1 MFDTIVALATPPIK
15 SALAIVRM
23 SGDES
28 LAIASA
34 IFSRPLGI
42 ETPPN
47 HYFGRIVHQGQT
59 LDEAVALTYH
69 KPQSFTGENAVE
81 FILHGSPLVA
91 QQVIEACLAQGAHL
105 ATRGEFSSRAYLNG
119 KLDLIQAESIND
131 VINAT
136 TNESKRLA
144 LLGLSGASSA
154 LLEPLRTELA
164 DLLSLIE
171 VNIDYPEYED
181 LEPVDRAKVIKAV
194 EALRAHIARLVHQ
207 GRQGL
212 IIKEGLN
219 LAIVGK
225 PNVGKSSLLNALLK
239 EDKAIVTEIAGT
251 TRDVVEGD
259 INLNGLVLHL
269 SDTAGIREGIDAIE
283 KMGIAKS
290 KKAIEKADLVIV
302 VLDAA
307 GPLDEEDRQI
317 LNLTEKSKR
326 IIVYNKSDLKTSHE
340 KDGKLYISA
349 LNKDIHGLELAIIN
363 LFGLEE
369 ESYLRPSLSNARQ
382 LGLLENMDR
391 ALETARNDAVNG
403 RGYDLISASL
413 QEAYGDAMRILGL
426 EANIDLSQEIFSRF
440 CVGK

>member
-1 MFDTIVALATPPIK
+1 MFDTIVALATPPIR
-15 SALAIVRM
+15 SALAIVRL

-28 LAIASA
+28 LSIASA
-34 IFSRPLGI
+34 IFSRPLG
-42 ETPPN
+42 EEVAPG
-47 HYFGRIVHQGQT
+47 HYFGRLVHQDQI

-69 KPQSFTGENAVE
+69 KPHSFTGENAVE
-81 FILHGSPLVA
+81 FIIHGSPLIA
-91 QQVIEACLAQGAHL
+91 QQVIEACLAQGARL

-119 KLDLIQAESIND
+119 RLDLVQAEAVND
-131 VINAT
+131 LINAT

-144 LLGLSGASSA
+144 LLGLSGAASA
-154 LLEPLRTELA
+154 LVEPLRIELA

-181 LEPVDRAKVIKAV
+181 LEPVDRDKVIQAI
-194 EALRAHIARLVHQ
+194 ASIRNHIARLVHQ

-283 KMGIAKS
+283 RMGIAKS
-290 KKAIEKADLVIV
+290 KRAIEKADLVIV
-302 VLDAA
+302 VLDAV

-317 LNLTEKSKR
+317 LQLTENSKR
-326 IIVYNKSDLKTSHE
+326 IIVYNKSDLKPSRDQ
-340 KDGKLYISA
+340 DGKLYISA
-349 LNKDIHGLELAIIN
+349 LNKDIHGLELAIID

-369 ESYLRPSLSNARQ
+369 ESYIRPSLSNARH

-391 ALETARNDAVNG
+391 ALEVAWRDATNQQG
-403 RGYDLISASL
+403 FDLISASL
-413 QEAYGDAMRILGL
+413 QEAYGDVLRILGL
-426 EANIDLSQEIFSRF
+426 DANIDLSQEIFSRF